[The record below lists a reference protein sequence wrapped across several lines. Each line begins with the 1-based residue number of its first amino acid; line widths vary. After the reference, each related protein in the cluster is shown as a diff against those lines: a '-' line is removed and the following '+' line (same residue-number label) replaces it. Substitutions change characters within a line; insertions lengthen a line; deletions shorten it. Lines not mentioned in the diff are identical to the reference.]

1 MHAKEGK
8 GNFNYIYKV
17 EKNIKLVMGL
27 VGRVDLFV
35 LWDEW
40 GGWIG
45 RNPKTHFHLENLH
58 MKNIF

>member
-1 MHAKEGK
+1 MQRRE
-8 GNFNYIYKV
+8 KV